1 MMYRLTYLKRIVTKI
16 KICQYGEQLFQPKCQ
31 FLSAPKHFYA
41 VAHDLFIV
49 QRNAKVTE
57 IT

>member
-1 MMYRLTYLKRIVTKI
+1 MYRLTYLKRIVTKI